1 MPSTRNESLG
11 TAARL
16 LAAAAILVG
25 GLVHLQLFF
34 DGYRH
39 LPDPNLGRSFIANSV
54 VSLIVAAALVWR
66 RDEIVRLAGI
76 AVALATLVFFVLS
89 RTGSGVLGLR
99 ETGLEP
105 SPQAL
110 IALVAEVLAVVLL
123 AASFLPALGAGGAL
137 PRSGRL
143 LAGGGFAIIAVALG
157 VMWANVADRSPTA
170 ATAASADSSPAVAS
184 ATGDVTIVDFAFQA
198 AEISVA
204 VGTTV
209 NWTNADSAAHSVV
222 ATDRSFE
229 SERLAADQSFTFTFD
244 APGTFTYNCG
254 LHPSMAGTVVV
265 AG

>member
-1 MPSTRNESLG
+1 MSSTRNESVG

-25 GLVHLQLFF
+25 GLVHLQLYF
-34 DGYRH
+34 DGYRS

-54 VSLIVAAALVWR
+54 VSVIVAAALAWR
-66 RDEIVRLAGI
+66 RDAIVRLAGI
-76 AVALATLVFFVLS
+76 GLALATLVFFALS

-110 IALVAEVLAVVLL
+110 IALIAEVVAVVLL
-123 AASFLPALGAGGAL
+123 TASFLPALGAGGAL
-137 PRSGRL
+137 PRGGRL
-143 LAGGGFAIIAVALG
+143 LVAGGFAVIAVVLG
-157 VMWANVADRSPTA
+157 VMWANTDRSPTV
-170 ATAASADSSPAVAS
+170 ASADSSPEAGGA
-184 ATGDVTIVDFAFQA
+184 AGDVTIVDFAFQA
-198 AEISVA
+198 PEISVA

-209 NWTNADSAAHSVV
+209 KWTNADSAGHSLL
-222 ATDRSFE
+222 ASDRSFK
-229 SERLAADQSFTFTFD
+229 SERLAAGESFTFTFD

-254 LHPSMAGTVVV
+254 IHPSMAGTVVV

>member
-1 MPSTRNESLG
+1 MSSTRNESLG

-25 GLVHLQLFF
+25 GLVHLQLYF

-39 LPDPNLGRSFIANSV
+39 LPDANLGRSFIANSV
-54 VSLIVAAALVWR
+54 VSVIVAAALVWS
-66 RDEIVRLAGI
+66 RDAIVRLAGI
-76 AVALATLVFFVLS
+76 AVALATLVFFALS
-89 RTGSGVLGLR
+89 RMGSGVLGLR

-110 IALVAEVLAVVLL
+110 IALAAEVLAVLLL

-137 PRSGRL
+137 PRSSRL
-143 LAGGGFAIIAVALG
+143 LAAGGFAVITIALG

-170 ATAASADSSPAVAS
+170 ASADSAPAAAGAAS
-184 ATGDVTIVDFAFQA
+184 DVTIVDFSFQA
-198 AEISVA
+198 PEISVA
-204 VGTTV
+204 VGTTI

-229 SERLAADQSFTFTFD
+229 SERLATDESFTFTFD